1 MEPIRKRYVV
11 DEENRPVAV
20 QLDLA
25 TFELIENLLEDH
37 ALVRYMAEGEGD
49 ELLDLTAA
57 RSAYRELE
65 GKGAAHHGTEAV
77 PQ

>member
-37 ALVRYMAEGEGD
+37 ALIQYMAEGEGD
-49 ELLDLTAA
+49 ELLGLETA
-57 RSAYRELE
+57 RNLYRELD
-65 GKGAAHHGTEAV
+65 KA
-77 PQ
+77 P

>member
-11 DEENRPVAV
+11 DEDNRPVAV

-37 ALVRYMAEGEGD
+37 ALLQYMAEGEGD
-49 ELLDLTAA
+49 ELLDLEAA
-57 RSAYRELE
+57 RNAYQELD
-65 GKGAAHHGTEAV
+65 KA
-77 PQ
+77 P